1 MQMVKRIVGG
11 FFLALIL
18 LWLFAPKQELYYLLE
33 KSLKEKK
40 IIISDETFQ
49 DKWYGLKIT
58 NANIYVS
65 GVKMAELAELDFNFF
80 FLYNTVTIHSVAI
93 DSSFANIAPKNIDKL
108 LAKYSIIKPLKIELD
123 GEGSFGVLKGAVDLV
138 NRKVEVLFPIPKDLK
153 SVKKFLKKDP
163 KKGWYYETNY

>member
-11 FFLALIL
+11 FFLTLIL

-33 KSLKEKK
+33 KSLKEKN
-40 IIISDETFQ
+40 IVISNEEFQ
-49 DKWYGLKIT
+49 DKWYGFKIT

-65 GVKMAELAELDFNFF
+65 GIKMAEMAELDFNFF
-80 FLYNTVTIHSVAI
+80 LLYNTLTIHSVAI
-93 DSSFANIAPKNIDKL
+93 DSSFANIVPKNIDKL
-108 LAKYSIIKPLKIELD
+108 LAKYSIVKPLKIKLD
-123 GEGSFGVLKGAVDLV
+123 GEGSFGVLKGDV
-138 NRKVEVLFPIPKDLK
+138 NLLKRKIEVLFPVPKNLK

>member
-11 FFLALIL
+11 FFLTLIL

-33 KSLKEKK
+33 KSLKEQN
-40 IIISDETFQ
+40 IVISNEEFQ

-58 NANIYVS
+58 NANIYLDGGNIAKV
-65 GVKMAELAELDFNFF
+65 AELDFNFF
-80 FLYNTVTIHSVAI
+80 FLYNTLTIHSIEPA
-93 DSSFANIAPKNIDKL
+93 FANIAPKNIDKL
-108 LAKYSIIKPLKIELD
+108 IAKYSIIKPLKIELD
-123 GEGSFGVLKGAVDLV
+123 GEGSFGVLKGAVDLL
-138 NRKVEVLFPIPKDLK
+138 NRKVEIFFPVSKDLK

>member
-1 MQMVKRIVGG
+1 MVKRIVGG
-11 FFLALIL
+11 FFLTLIL

-33 KSLKEKK
+33 KSLKKRN
-40 IIISDETFQ
+40 IVISNEVFQ

-65 GVKMAELAELDFNFF
+65 GVKMAEMADLDFNFF
-80 FLYNTVTIHSVAI
+80 LLYNTLTIHSVAI
-93 DSSFANIAPKNIDKL
+93 DSSFTNIAPKNIDKL

-123 GEGSFGVLKGAVDLV
+123 GEGSFGVLKGEVDLL
-138 NRKVEVLFPIPKDLK
+138 NSKVEVLFPVPKDLK